1 MINRIFTLFK
11 IARKLAKSDAL
22 KILSKH
28 YDIPF
33 IIKFLSGIL
42 SISFSKEDDVNKSL
56 NDKQQ
61 LCKSIESMGPTF
73 IKLGQFL
80 ATRPDI
86 IGEELSVQLE
96 KLQDKLPAFEN
107 SIAKKIIEKSL
118 GETTNR
124 SITNLSE
131 PIAAASIAQ
140 VHKAQIDDSGVI
152 KDVAIKILRPNIKKT
167 FNDEIDALMLLAY
180 FIENTLKKT
189 KRLRLV
195 EVVYLLKEI
204 TNHEMDLRFEAAAA
218 NEYAE
223 NTKNDLGFNV
233 PKIYW
238 SFTSDEVLTLD
249 WIDGISIRE
258 KNLMEKKNIQV
269 NEIASN
275 IIQHFLRQAVRDGF
289 FLFVLFG
296 ALLET
301 AGGGQYFLD
310 LAFAMVGK
318 MRGGPAKAAI
328 LGSGMTGMIS
338 GSSVANTVTTGTFTI
353 PIMKKTGFSK
363 EKAGAI
369 EVSSSVNG
377 QIMPPVMGA
386 AAFVMASFI
395 GVTYFEVVKHAFLPA
410 VISYIALFYIS
421 HLEALKLNLKGM
433 TEEDV
438 PNLRKTF
445 LSGLH
450 FLIPIFVL
458 IYLLTYLR
466 LTASYSIFYATIAL
480 ISVNFLNKIY
490 RSNENGG
497 LTSSLKLWF
506 NQTVVGFQKGAI
518 NMVAVGIA
526 IATAGV
532 IVGSVASTGL
542 STNLIIVIESIAKDN
557 VIILILLTILL
568 CLLLGMG
575 LPTTANYVV
584 VASLMS
590 MVLVDVGNA
599 SGYIFPLIAV
609 HLFVFYFGLMAD
621 VTPPVGLASYAAA
634 GISGGDPLKTGIQA
648 FWYSLRTGIL
658 PIVFLFNHELL
669 LMGIENLFHAIVVIL
684 TSLTGILVFTSAT
697 QGWFFNKLRWYEI
710 IVFLLVSL
718 SLLSPGFVLNK
729 FYPKYDFQDLR
740 NSNKLLFEPE
750 KEIHIKVTRYSE
762 YGERYKLFVI
772 EKNIFDKKFNL
783 KDYGIDI
790 VEKNNQIMVDNLK
803 WNGAAKKAGF
813 EMDDV
818 LNELKVENLDRPNKS
833 LVYPFAFILLI
844 VFGYLN
850 YKRK

>member
-1 MINRIFTLFK
+1 MNKNFDTPVKDK
-11 IARKLAKSDAL
+11 IQEDLSPTKKLSGFHL
-22 KILSKH
+22 KIVLAIAIAWSLFQLWYASPFPFWFNFGMFKGLPARAIH
-28 YDIPF
+28 LGFALLLAFLIFPISRTKKISFFDMLIAIIGAFCCLYIYLYYDQ
-33 IIKFLSGIL
+33 LVDRGGIL
-42 SISFSKEDDVNKSL
+42 LKIDLIGFKFPLELIIGIVGIL
-56 NDKQQ
+56 I
-61 LCKSIESMGPTF
+61 LLE
-73 IKLGQFL
+73 
-80 ATRPDI
+80 ATRRVIGIPLVI
-86 IGEELSVQLE
+86 IAVLFLLFSYFGKYAPEIISHGGLSL
-96 KLQDKLPAFEN
+96 
-107 SIAKKIIEKSL
+107 
-118 GETTNR
+118 
-124 SITNLSE
+124 
-131 PIAAASIAQ
+131 
-140 VHKAQIDDSGVI
+140 
-152 KDVAIKILRPNIKKT
+152 
-167 FNDEIDALMLLAY
+167 
-180 FIENTLKKT
+180 
-189 KRLRLV
+189 KRL
-195 EVVYLLKEI
+195 I
-204 TNHEMDLRFEAAAA
+204 GFHWFDQEAI
-218 NEYAE
+218 
-223 NTKNDLGFNV
+223 F
-233 PKIYW
+233 
-238 SFTSDEVLTLD
+238 
-249 WIDGISIRE
+249 GIPIGVSVDFI
-258 KNLMEKKNIQV
+258 
-269 NEIASN
+269 
-275 IIQHFLRQAVRDGF
+275 

-318 MRGGPAKAAI
+318 TRGGPAKAAI

-353 PIMKKTGFSK
+353 PIMKRTGFSK

-410 VISYIALFYIS
+410 IISYIALFYIS

-433 TEEDV
+433 NEEDV
-438 PNLRKTF
+438 PNLKKTF

-466 LTASYSIFYATIAL
+466 LTASYSIFYATTAL
-480 ISVNFLNKIY
+480 IIVNFLNKIF
-490 RSNENGG
+490 
-497 LTSSLKLWF
+497 TSRQNDGIINSLKLWF

-542 STNLIIVIESIAKDN
+542 STNLIIVIESLAKDN

-634 GISGGDPLKTGIQA
+634 GISGGDPLKTGVQA

-669 LMGIENLFHAIVVIL
+669 LMGIENFFHAIIVII
-684 TSLTGILVFTSAT
+684 TSLTGILIFTSAT

-710 IVFLLVSL
+710 LVFLFISL
-718 SLLSPGFVLNK
+718 SLLSPDFVMNK
-729 FYPKYDFQDLR
+729 FYPKYEFQDLKFV
-740 NSNKLLFEPE
+740 NKITFEPE

-772 EKNIFDKKFNL
+772 KRNEFDKKFNL
-783 KDYGIDI
+783 EDYGINL
-790 VEKNNQIMVDNLK
+790 VEKNNQIIVDNLK
-803 WNGAAKKAGF
+803 WNGFAKKNGF
-813 EMDDV
+813 EIDDV
-818 LNELKVENLDRPNKS
+818 LSELKIENLNRPDKS
-833 LVYPFAFILLI
+833 LVYPFAFITLLL
-844 VFGYLN
+844 FGYSN